1 MKKRK
6 IASLLA
12 ILSIISIFAGCSKV
26 QGSESTY
33 LNGTASGL
41 QYQYLSGEIE
51 ALQYQTYNL
60 ATEKLKNIVKDY
72 KGDKRA
78 AIVLDLDETVLNNY
92 GSEIDNF
99 TSGKGYNSA
108 EWNKWVMEEKATI
121 IPGADEFLNSAHEL
135 DVEIYYITNRTLDQQ
150 SATIDNL
157 KKLGLPDAD
166 TGHVITKADSSDK
179 ISRVNKVKETNNI
192 IMFVGDNLG
201 DFPSD
206 FYNKSNI
213 ERKAI
218 VEANKEKFGA
228 EYIILPNSVYGDW
241 DSATFNYDYKKTDEQ
256 KTKDR
261 IDALN
266 NYKEQEANK
275 VK

>member
-12 ILSIISIFAGCSKV
+12 TLSIISILAGCSKV
-26 QGSESTY
+26 QSSETTY
-33 LNGTASGL
+33 LSGTVSGL

-60 ATEKLKNIVKDY
+60 AAEKLKNIVKDY
-72 KGDKRA
+72 KGDKRT

-99 TSGKGYNSA
+99 TSGKGYSSA
-108 EWNKWVMEEKATI
+108 EWNKWVKEERATI
-121 IPGADEFLNSAHEL
+121 IPGADEFLNTAHEL
-135 DVEIYYITNRTLDQQ
+135 GVEIYYISNRNLEQQ
-150 SATIDNL
+150 SATINNL
-157 KKLGLPDAD
+157 KKLGLPDAN
-166 TGHVITKADSSDK
+166 TEHVLIKTDASDK

-241 DSATFNYDYKKTDEQ
+241 DSATFNYDYKKKDEQ
-256 KTKDR
+256 KIKDR

-266 NYKEQEANK
+266 NYKEKETSK